1 MSRRCT
7 TVFIYKK
14 IHRSRNKVGPKIP
27 LSFIAGRKSAWSR
40 DKMGKILENQRL
52 ETYLDPCNLDKIRLH
67 QHSFPWYCGC
77 AHCRGLR
84 PHAQE
89 TTFSNPNRVCSRNS
103 TFGAQRLPHPLQA
116 DYTTTLMH
124 LLILFKPS
132 NGAHQHHRLFRCLP
146 VRWCVTYVFTVRR
159 FTRLI
164 RGSVHTQFVLGS
176 PRSSNSSWPL
186 PLPNPSHPSRP
197 HQNYISVSI

>member
-1 MSRRCT
+1 MGFRDQLQISIRSTVRCL
-7 TVFIYKK
+7 VGALRFIYKK

-40 DKMGKILENQRL
+40 DKMGNFLENQRP

-103 TFGAQRLPHPLQA
+103 TFGAQRLPRLEHTHLCRQTIQPL
-116 DYTTTLMH
+116 
-124 LLILFKPS
+124 
-132 NGAHQHHRLFRCLP
+132 
-146 VRWCVTYVFTVRR
+146 
-159 FTRLI
+159 
-164 RGSVHTQFVLGS
+164 
-176 PRSSNSSWPL
+176 
-186 PLPNPSHPSRP
+186 
-197 HQNYISVSI
+197 